1 MKALLSLMFALAVLQ
16 SPGQSGQGTISG
28 RVTRPGGTEG
38 ISGVDILLVGPLTG
52 SAANAAASNPLMIAE
67 IAEGASVPQARI
79 ATDGDGRFVFRN
91 LASGQYTVRAQK
103 EGHFS
108 AAPGVTGAP
117 VSMVTASAIV
127 SSGSA
132 ASEIQLTMVR
142 GGTIS
147 GRVRDATGQPAPGL
161 QVVTYQIGYRDGHE
175 VLGATSTRTTD
186 DRGEYRIFWLFPGEY
201 YLAASP
207 LRSAT
212 ETVRTYYPG
221 VTDFKSTLL
230 VPVPD
235 GADVSGM
242 DFNLRTTPV
251 FKITGRIVSSLPVIS
266 NPSRPASPTFY
277 LLPRDAGF
285 PIAPTFPAS
294 QNHSMVPGEFEIQG
308 VVPSSYD
315 LVATV
320 PDSSGRPYPG
330 RVQVEVGGRDVE
342 GVTVTIRPGVEVKA
356 RVFLDGKQIPLSP
369 PAPVQV
375 SAPIQF
381 LNPQGGIAPPPPPP
395 PPAPPA
401 GTFLTSAGT
410 LARVFLR
417 SKEIYP
423 QLFES
428 SASGNMTSDSTGAYV
443 WSGVPEGAYS
453 IQLSGAPANSY
464 VADVRERGASVY
476 DTGFRV
482 GDRGDVVIDVMIS
495 SGAKSIRGVVRDAAG
510 KPVASATVV
519 LVPPMARR
527 QNTALYKMT
536 RTSLSGEFTLSNV
549 APGDYKLF
557 AWEGIPNSAYLN
569 GAFMEKYEAHGQAI
583 MLGSGESTFDV
594 KVISTERNR

>member
-1 MKALLSLMFALAVLQ
+1 
-16 SPGQSGQGTISG
+16 
-28 RVTRPGGTEG
+28 
-38 ISGVDILLVGPLTG
+38 
-52 SAANAAASNPLMIAE
+52 
-67 IAEGASVPQARI
+67 VPRARI

-108 AAPGVTGAP
+108 AAPGVTGAL
-117 VSMVTASAIV
+117 VSMVTASALV
-127 SSGSA
+127 SSRSA
-132 ASEIQLTMVR
+132 AAEIQLTMVR
-142 GGTIS
+142 GATIS
-147 GRVRDATGQPAPGL
+147 GRVRDANGQPAPGL

-536 RTSLSGEFTLSNV
+536 RTRLSGEFTLSNV